1 MYKAVEKIIRGG
13 DASIF
18 CGLSTGSD
26 LWKNRGKWDTSLGMK
41 KGNGCEHDGNGDTS
55 RDVKI
60 SGVEGSFP
68 PPVIILGLSGGPDSM
83 ALFHILNKLREKY
96 PFKLVAAHVNHMFRG
111 EQADEEEAYLQ
122 KMVEELVTQSDA
134 GLIIETLRVDV
145 KKIAQ
150 ERKLSN
156 QDAGH
161 QVRKEFFQNLSKK
174 YDADYVFLAH
184 HQDDRVESFFLH
196 LFHGAGVQGLTALSK
211 VEEYGEDGNGLKVI
225 RPLIGFSKDEI
236 LKFCQEQGIFYFK
249 DPSNEKAVYK
259 RNKIRL
265 ELIPQLEQEYNS
277 KIRDVILRSVEILE
291 DEDAFLNDVVRD
303 KYEELVQERFS
314 EEVALLLLDKK
325 GFQKLHKGIQRRLVI
340 KILNKLAP
348 GEIGYNYEKIE
359 KILELLNEEKGQ
371 RRYKLSRNSWL
382 EVGYEEGKFVLHP
395 QRESAENVED
405 AGSHFDFDLDANVDI
420 DLDAHVDIHLDVHI
434 DVDVDKIEMEGPLT
448 FQAGGQSFTFA
459 AVAAGT
465 LPFSASFPQPQP
477 CGKPAEKRSVPASA
491 LIFAPVQLTLRTRR
505 DGDVI
510 KPAGG
515 KTKKLKKFFME
526 KKIPHSERDK
536 IILLASGK
544 EIIWIPNMVISQNYL
559 PENPADCVSN
569 KNNLEQ
575 SGKKMLKV
583 LWTGKESLKNSP

>member
-18 CGLSTGSD
+18 RGLSTGST

-41 KGNGCEHDGNGDTS
+41 RGNLRATGTTGDTS

-134 GLIIETLRVDV
+134 GVIIETLRVDV

-161 QVRKEFFQNLSKK
+161 QVRKEFFQKLSKK

-225 RPLIGFSKDEI
+225 RPLIDFSKDEI

-265 ELIPQLEQEYNS
+265 ELIPQLEQEYNT
-277 KIRDVILRSVEILE
+277 KIKDVILRSVEILE
-291 DEDAFLNDVVRD
+291 DEDTFLNDVVQD
-303 KYEELVQERFS
+303 KYQELVRENFS

-382 EVGYEEGKFVLHP
+382 EVGYEEGTFVLHP
-395 QRESAENVED
+395 QRGSAENVED
-405 AGSHFDFDLDANVDI
+405 AGSHFDFDLDANVD
-420 DLDAHVDIHLDVHI
+420 
-434 DVDVDKIEMEGPLT
+434 VDKIEMEGPLT
-448 FQAGGQSFTFA
+448 FQVGGQSFTFA

-465 LPFSASFPQPQP
+465 LPFSASFPQLQP
-477 CGKPAEKRSVPASA
+477 CGKTAEKRSVPASA
-491 LIFAPVQLTLRTRR
+491 LILAEGRLTLRTRR

-526 KKIPHSERDK
+526 KKIPHSQRDK

-569 KNNLEQ
+569 KNNLKQ

>member
-13 DASIF
+13 DAPIF

-26 LWKNRGKWDTSLGMK
+26 LWKNRGKWDS
-41 KGNGCEHDGNGDTS
+41 S
-55 RDVKI
+55 RDLKI

-122 KMVEELVTQSDA
+122 KMVEELITQSDA

-196 LFHGAGVQGLTALSK
+196 LLHGAGVQGLTALSK

-265 ELIPQLEQEYNS
+265 ELIPQLEQEYNT
-277 KIRDVILRSVEILE
+277 KIKDVILRSVEILE
-291 DEDAFLNDVVRD
+291 DEDAFLNDVVQE
-303 KYEELVQERFS
+303 KYQELVQERFS

-325 GFQKLHKGIQRRLVI
+325 VFQKLHKGIQRRLVI

-371 RRYKLSRNSWL
+371 RRYKLSRHSYM

-405 AGSHFDFDLDANVDI
+405 AGSHFDFDM
-420 DLDAHVDIHLDVHI
+420 DAHVDIHLDVH
-434 DVDVDKIEMEGPLT
+434 VDKIEMEGPLT

-465 LPFSASFPQPQP
+465 LPFSASFPQLQP
-477 CGKPAEKRSVPASA
+477 CGKTAEKRSVPASA
-491 LIFAPVQLTLRTRR
+491 LIFAPAQLTLRTRR

-526 KKIPHSERDK
+526 KKIPHSQRDK

-569 KNNLEQ
+569 KNNLKQ

>member
-18 CGLSTGSD
+18 CGLSTGST

-41 KGNGCEHDGNGDTS
+41 RGNLRATGATGAIGTTGDTS
-55 RDVKI
+55 KNVEI

-83 ALFHILNKLREKY
+83 ALFHILNKLRRKY
-96 PFKLVAAHVNHMFRG
+96 PFKLIAAHVNHMFRG

-122 KMVEELVTQSDA
+122 KMVEELVSQSDA
-134 GLIIETLRVDV
+134 GVIIETLRVDV

-161 QVRKEFFQNLSKK
+161 QVRKEFFQKLSKK

-291 DEDAFLNDVVRD
+291 DEDAFLNDVVRE
-303 KYEELVQERFS
+303 KYQELVQENFS

-395 QRESAENVED
+395 QRGSAENVED
-405 AGSHFDFDLDANVDI
+405 AGSHFDFDMDANVDI
-420 DLDAHVDIHLDVHI
+420 
-434 DVDVDKIEMEGPLT
+434 DVDKIEMEGPLT

-465 LPFSASFPQPQP
+465 LPFSALFPQPQP

-491 LIFAPVQLTLRTRR
+491 LILAEGRLTLRTRR

-526 KKIPHSERDK
+526 KKIPHSQRDK

-544 EIIWIPNMVISQNYL
+544 EIIWIPNLVISQNYL

>member
-1 MYKAVEKIIRGG
+1 MLRGIKMYKAVEKIIR
-13 DASIF
+13 
-18 CGLSTGSD
+18 
-26 LWKNRGKWDTSLGMK
+26 RKWDTSLGMK
-41 KGNGCEHDGNGDTS
+41 RGNGCEHGNIPSASDASGDTS

-60 SGVEGSFP
+60 SRVEGSSP

-96 PFKLVAAHVNHMFRG
+96 SFKLVAAHVNHMFRG
-111 EQADEEEAYLQ
+111 EEADEEEAYLQ
-122 KMVEELVTQSDA
+122 KMVKELVSQSDA
-134 GLIIETLRVDV
+134 GLTIETLRVDV

-161 QVRKEFFQNLSKK
+161 QVRKEFFQMLSKK

-196 LFHGAGVQGLTALSK
+196 LLHGAGVQGLTALSK
-211 VEEYGEDGNGLKVI
+211 VENYGEDGSGLKVI

-249 DPSNEKAVYK
+249 DPSNEKALYN

-265 ELIPQLEQEYNS
+265 ELIPQLEQEYNP
-277 KIRDVILRSVEILE
+277 KIKDVILRSVEILE
-291 DEDAFLNDVVRD
+291 DEDAFLNDVVQE
-303 KYEELVQERFS
+303 KYQELVRENFS

-325 GFQKLHKGIQRRLVI
+325 EFQKFHKGIQQRLVI

-348 GEIGYNYEKIE
+348 GEVGYNFEKIE

-371 RRYKLSRNSWL
+371 RRYKLSHNSWL
-382 EVGYEEGKFVLHP
+382 EVGYEEGKFVLYP

-405 AGSHFDFDLDANVDI
+405 AGSHFDFDVDI
-420 DLDAHVDIHLDVHI
+420 EMDIHVDVHF
-434 DVDVDKIEMEGPLT
+434 DKIEMEGPLT

-465 LPFSASFPQPQP
+465 LPFSAGFSHPQP

-491 LIFAPVQLTLRTRR
+491 LIFAPGKLTLRTRR

-526 KKIPHSERDK
+526 KKILQNERDK

-583 LWTGKESLKNSP
+583 FWRGKESLKNSP